1 MYKEFL
7 FSIILFFST
16 SLIAQ
21 RYEFITVGLNNEIM
35 NAENIRSNVA
45 FSYENQLSKHNGF
58 EIGINQRSSEQY
70 TVGSFSDGTFQTF
83 HVIENYLTM
92 PFLYKF
98 SSNILNI
105 SAGISFDYFVGW
117 RDITKFGETEL
128 TSYTINPKFKVGWA
142 LKLSKSIPLTTKFQ
156 LEPEVYFNP
165 IFKYGYSYYGLSM
178 KLKYQL

>member
-1 MYKEFL
+1 MHKKILLSIFL
-7 FSIILFFST
+7 IVST

-21 RYEFITVGLNNEIM
+21 NNEFITVGVNREIKNGGNM
-35 NAENIRSNVA
+35 KSNVA
-45 FSYENQLSKHNGF
+45 FSYENQLSMYNGF
-58 EIGINQRSSEQY
+58 EIGLNQRSSEQY
-70 TVGSFSDGTFQTF
+70 TVSSFSDGTFQTF
-83 HVIENYLTM
+83 HVIENYLTV
-92 PFLYKF
+92 PLLYKF

-105 SAGISFDYFVGW
+105 STGVNFDYFVGW
-117 RDITKFGETEL
+117 SDATKFGETEL
-128 TSYTINPKFKVGWA
+128 TSYSIYPKFQIGWV

>member
-1 MYKEFL
+1 MYKVIL
-7 FSIILFFST
+7 FSILLFST

-21 RYEFITVGLNNEIM
+21 KNEFITVGVNREI
-35 NAENIRSNVA
+35 ENGGNMRSNVA
-45 FSYENQLSKHNGF
+45 FSYENQLSKHTGF
-58 EIGINQRSSEQY
+58 EISLNQRSSEQY

-105 SAGISFDYFVGW
+105 STGVSFDYFVGW
-117 RDITKFGETEL
+117 KDATKFGETEL
-128 TSYTINPKFKVGWA
+128 TSYSINSKFKVGWVF
-142 LKLSKSIPLTTKFQ
+142 KLSKSIPLFAKFQ

-165 IFKYGYSYYGLSM
+165 ILKYGYAYYGLSM